1 VQQFAAEGGEDF
13 ELLVALSPDFDS
25 AAVLEFEEA
34 CGIALTRIGTVARG
48 RGVRAELAGRRL
60 ELRGYDHFR

>member
-1 VQQFAAEGGEDF
+1 M
-13 ELLVALSPDFDS
+13 SDS

-34 CGIALTRIGTVARG
+34 CGIALTRIGTAARG